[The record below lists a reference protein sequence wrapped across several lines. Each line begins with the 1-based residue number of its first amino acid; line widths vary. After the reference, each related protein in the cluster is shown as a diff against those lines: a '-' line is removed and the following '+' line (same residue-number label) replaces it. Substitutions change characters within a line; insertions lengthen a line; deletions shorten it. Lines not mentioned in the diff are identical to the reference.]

1 MMLPKAVKIV
11 EVGPRDGL
19 QNESAFVATPIKI
32 ELIERLA
39 AAGCRHIEATS
50 FVSPQKI
57 PQLADAAEVMRAIR
71 RAPDVTYSALTPNL
85 KGFEAAM
92 DAGANEIA
100 VFATASET
108 FSRENINCSIE
119 ESLTRFEPVLDAA
132 KRAGVRTRAY
142 VSCALGCPY
151 EGEIA
156 PAAVARVAERLFNV
170 GCYEISLGDTIGV
183 GTPLAAKR
191 MIEAVAEK
199 IPLENLAGH
208 FHDTYGMAA
217 ANVWAALEMGMA
229 AFDSSVGGLGGCPY
243 ALGAAGNL
251 ATEDLA
257 WLMQG
262 SGVETGLDL
271 PKLVDCANW
280 ISGVLGREPASRVA
294 RALRKV

>member
-1 MMLPKAVKIV
+1 MLPKAVKIV

>member
-1 MMLPKAVKIV
+1 MNLPKSVKIV

-19 QNESAFVATPIKI
+19 QNEKVLVASPIKA

-57 PQLADAAEVMRAIR
+57 PQLADAAEVMKKIR
-71 RAPDVTYSALTPNL
+71 RAPGVVYSALTPNL
-85 KGFEAAM
+85 KGFDAAIA
-92 DAGANEIA
+92 AGADEVA
-100 VFATASET
+100 VFAAASET
-108 FSRENINCSIE
+108 FSQKNINCSIDD
-119 ESLTRFEPVLDAA
+119 SLKRFAPVVEAA
-132 KRAGVRTRAY
+132 RQAGVRTRAY

-151 EGEIA
+151 EGKIA
-156 PAAVARVAERLFNV
+156 PAAVASVTKRLFDM

-183 GTPLAAKR
+183 GTPLAAKK
-191 MIEAVAEK
+191 MIEAVATK

-229 AFDSSVGGLGGCPY
+229 IFDSSVGGLGGCPF
-243 ALGAAGNL
+243 APGAAGNL
-251 ATEDLA
+251 ATEDLV
-257 WLMQG
+257 WLLSG

-271 PKLVDCANW
+271 QKLVACANW
-280 ISGVLGREPASRVA
+280 ISAVLGREPPSRVA
-294 RALRKV
+294 RALKKG

>member
-1 MMLPKAVKIV
+1 MTLPKAVKIV

-57 PQLADAAEVMRAIR
+57 LQLADAAEVMRAIR
-71 RAPDVTYSALTPNL
+71 RAPDVVYSALTPNL

-92 DAGANEIA
+92 DAGANEVA
-100 VFATASET
+100 VFAAASET
-108 FSRENINCSIE
+108 FSRKNINCSIE

-132 KRAGVRTRAY
+132 KRAGVRARAY

-156 PAAVARVAERLFNV
+156 PAAVARVAQRLFNQ

-183 GTPLAAKR
+183 VTPLAAKR

-229 AFDSSVGGLGGCPY
+229 IFDSSVGGLGGCPY
-243 ALGAAGNL
+243 APGAAGNL
-251 ATEDLA
+251 ATEDLV

-271 PKLVDCANW
+271 LKLVDCANW
-280 ISGVLGREPASRVA
+280 ISGVLGREAVSRVA
-294 RALRKV
+294 QALKKV